1 MATTESNQV
10 GRITKPKIRFISL
23 CPAGK
28 NGVRTLYKS
37 ADGGPTL
44 QVLTKAMNERGELDA
59 LIYPANQLDADNE
72 WADPDTVRKMAH
84 DYMAAG
90 GQVDLRHDEQ
100 SLGDRVQ
107 FVESYIVKSGDP
119 DWPEHEGAWA
129 GKFRFAEGDPLR
141 DLYRSGAWGG
151 VSIGGTAVI
160 ERGVSP
166 FSKAVAMTQPTPIPA
181 KESPQMDEAQLRSLL
196 KEDREAQS
204 AAIAEAVAKAVSAA
218 LKPADPPA
226 EEKPAPT
233 LDPFDREAVQKHLQD
248 LKRKETLAALDLT
261 SVSALEKHL
270 ESLTPAQPK
279 PEDKVSFMPTDLAKG
294 NDSSIRRMADYMDS
308 VA

>member
-1 MATTESNQV
+1 
-10 GRITKPKIRFISL
+10 
-23 CPAGK
+23 
-28 NGVRTLYKS
+28 
-37 ADGGPTL
+37 
-44 QVLTKAMNERGELDA
+44 
-59 LIYPANQLDADNE
+59 
-72 WADPDTVRKMAH
+72 
-84 DYMAAG
+84 
-90 GQVDLRHDEQ
+90 
-100 SLGDRVQ
+100 
-107 FVESYIVKSGDP
+107 
-119 DWPEHEGAWA
+119 
-129 GKFRFAEGDPLR
+129 
-141 DLYRSGAWGG
+141 
-151 VSIGGTAVI
+151 
-160 ERGVSP
+160 
-166 FSKAVAMTQPTPIPA
+166 
-181 KESPQMDEAQLRSLL
+181 MDEAQLRSLL